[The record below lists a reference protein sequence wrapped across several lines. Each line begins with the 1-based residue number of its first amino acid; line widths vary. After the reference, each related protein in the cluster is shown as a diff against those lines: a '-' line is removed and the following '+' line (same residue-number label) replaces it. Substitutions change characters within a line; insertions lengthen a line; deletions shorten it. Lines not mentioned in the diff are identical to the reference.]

1 MVLSYSIYDHVS
13 VNQGVWKL
21 DDDKKNLRYD
31 EIVGAYVVPQEFGL
45 LHYVVELLTPQ
56 RCHLIAGTLAE
67 KDILFRLT
75 DEAELII
82 DELIA
87 MLDNDKLWAL
97 EVDTFRRN
105 PGLGLP
111 ELLLELRS
119 RAREL
124 MEEDKRSCFLWN
136 RSFEPGHEF
145 YEAWAADVANS
156 NQKLISAQRKLGEV
170 LGRLREMYS

>member
-1 MVLSYSIYDHVS
+1 
-13 VNQGVWKL
+13 L
-21 DDDKKNLRYD
+21 DDDEKNLRYD
-31 EIVGAYVVPQEFGL
+31 DVVGAYVVPQELGL

-75 DEAELII
+75 DEARTILG
-82 DELIA
+82 ELIA
-87 MLDNDKLWAL
+87 MLDNDKLWTREA
-97 EVDTFRRN
+97 DTFRRN

-111 ELLLELRS
+111 ELLLELGAQ
-119 RAREL
+119 AREL
-124 MEEDKRSCFLWN
+124 METDKRSCFLWN
-136 RSFEPGHEF
+136 RAFDAGHEF
-145 YEAWAADVANS
+145 YDSWAADVADS